1 VLQSRLKG
9 FGMVE
14 ALVSIFIFAIVLLGL
29 NYSLILTMEHNVA
42 NFMRNTATK
51 IAQSYM
57 DKARGRADIST
68 LSVADNDCNP
78 DATTANSVVFIDNV
92 NYRNS
97 TVKFVSVFNVIAK
110 TSNYYKV
117 NVKTCYKIKGV
128 KKEVVIVSDIYPG
141 KGGL

>member
-1 VLQSRLKG
+1 MLQSRLKG

-57 DKARGRADIST
+57 DKA
-68 LSVADNDCNP
+68 
-78 DATTANSVVFIDNV
+78 
-92 NYRNS
+92 
-97 TVKFVSVFNVIAK
+97 
-110 TSNYYKV
+110 
-117 NVKTCYKIKGV
+117 
-128 KKEVVIVSDIYPG
+128 EVGQIFQRY
-141 KGGL
+141 L

>member
-1 VLQSRLKG
+1 MLQSRLKG

-29 NYSLILTMEHNVA
+29 NYSLILTIGHNYA

-57 DKARGRADIST
+57 DKARGRTDIST
-68 LSVADNDCNP
+68 LSVADNTCDP

-92 NYRNS
+92 NYSNS
-97 TVKFVSVFNVIAK
+97 TVKFVSVFSVIAK

-128 KKEVVIVSDIYPG
+128 KKEVVITSDIYPG